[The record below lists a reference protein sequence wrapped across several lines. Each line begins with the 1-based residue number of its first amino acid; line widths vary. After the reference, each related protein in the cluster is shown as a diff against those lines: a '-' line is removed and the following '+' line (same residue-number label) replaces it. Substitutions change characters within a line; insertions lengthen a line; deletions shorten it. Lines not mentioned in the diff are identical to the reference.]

1 MTTVLHQKYD
11 LRLPRYT
18 SYPTAPHFSQKV
30 GSQTFSQWLSE
41 LDPGEPISLY
51 LHIPYCEELCYF
63 CGCNT
68 KITRKIAP
76 VETYLADLYREIG
89 LLVSALPAR
98 MKVSHLHF
106 GGGSPTILP
115 DRALVALMARISVD
129 FGLVE
134 GGERAL
140 EMDPRTT
147 RRSFI
152 TAMGEAG
159 ITRASLGVQDFD
171 PAVQKAVNRIQPY
184 ETVKTV
190 IDGLRGEGVTGINLD
205 LMYGLPYQ
213 STETVRDT
221 VDKAAD
227 LQADRLAV
235 FGYAHVPWM
244 KKHQKLLPEAGLPD
258 ARERWSQYEAIRQR
272 LAERGYVCIG
282 LDHFARADDPMALA
296 LQNGSLKRNFQGY
309 TTDRAT
315 ALIGIGASAISGLPQ
330 GYAQNHP
337 AIHKWRDEIKAGR
350 FAVEK
355 GCATDADDVVRRD
368 IINRLM
374 CDMRVDLQ
382 KIRRDAGLSEQAFHT
397 EWQRLSEFADDGI
410 CDISDGRITVTE
422 QGRPLVRLV
431 ASVFDTYLTRGT
443 GQQHSK
449 AV

>member
-1 MTTVLHQKYD
+1 MTMALHQKYD

-18 SYPTAPHFSQKV
+18 SYPTAPHFSQEV
-30 GSQTFSQWLSE
+30 GSRVFSQWLSQ
-41 LDPGEPISLY
+41 LDPDDPISLY

-76 VETYLADLYREIG
+76 IETYVADLYREID

-115 DRALVALMARISVD
+115 DQALIEIMARLALGFEFTEDS
-129 FGLVE
+129 
-134 GGERAL
+134 ERAL

-147 RRSFI
+147 RLSFI
-152 TAMGEAG
+152 TAMGDAG

-190 IDGLRGEGVTGINLD
+190 IDGLRDQGITGINLD
-205 LMYGLPYQ
+205 LMYGLPHQ

-244 KKHQKLLPEAGLPD
+244 KKHQKLLLEAGLPD
-258 ARERWSQYEAIRQR
+258 AEERWSQYEAIQQR

-296 LQNGSLKRNFQGY
+296 LNDGCLNRNFQGY
-309 TTDRAT
+309 TTDTAT
-315 ALIGIGASAISGLPQ
+315 ALIGLGASAISSLPQ

-337 AIHKWRDEIKAGR
+337 AIHKWRDHIRAGT
-350 FAVEK
+350 FAIEK
-355 GCATDADDVVRRD
+355 GCVTNDQDVLRRD
-368 IINRLM
+368 IINRIM

-382 KIRRDAGLSEQAFHT
+382 KIRRDAGLNEEAFHA

-410 CDISDGRITVTE
+410 CDIGDGCITITE
-422 QGRPLVRLV
+422 QGRPLARLV
-431 ASVFDTYLTRGT
+431 ASVFDTYLARGVA
-443 GQQHSK
+443 QHSK